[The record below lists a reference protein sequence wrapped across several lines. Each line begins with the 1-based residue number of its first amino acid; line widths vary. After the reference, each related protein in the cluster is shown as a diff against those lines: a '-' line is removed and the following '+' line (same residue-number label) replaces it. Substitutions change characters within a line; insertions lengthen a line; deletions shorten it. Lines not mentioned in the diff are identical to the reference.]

1 VAGRRSVAVARLLSA
16 FTDVIGPVLLV
27 AAAGYGLGRRRIVEA
42 QALTSLSVAVL
53 VPSLAFYALTTSTLP
68 QAALARFAGYILLQ
82 FVLIG
87 IVILLAARAS
97 GWDRT
102 LTTGLLLATLFSNA
116 GNAGLP
122 LAFFAWGSAGL
133 GAAVGF
139 FAVQAVATNVLAAYL
154 AARAGGGAV
163 HAARALLRLP
173 VTYAIAAGL
182 LLNVL
187 GVPLPPP
194 AARAVQLLAN
204 GAVAVMLLLVGVQL
218 AEVHLGGEWGG
229 IAFATATRLVVA
241 PLLAW
246 ATAPLVGLDGVARQT
261 GILQA
266 SLPTAVTAAIWAS
279 EFAVV
284 PTVVSGAVVVTTLL
298 SPLTVTVLLALL
310 R

>member
-1 VAGRRSVAVARLLSA
+1 MVVVRLLAA
-16 FTDVIGPVLLV
+16 FTEVLGPVLLV

-42 QALTSLSVAVL
+42 QMLTSLSVAVL
-53 VPSLAFYALTTSTLP
+53 IPSLVFYALTTSALP
-68 QAALARFAGYILLQ
+68 QAALARFAGYIVLQ

-87 IVILLAARAS
+87 AVIFLAARAY

-133 GAAVGF
+133 SAAVGF
-139 FAVQAVATNVLAAYL
+139 FAMQAVATNVLAAYL

-163 HAARALLRLP
+163 HAVRALLRLP

-194 AARAVQLLAN
+194 VAKSVQLLAN

-218 AEVHLGGEWGG
+218 AEVHLGGEWRG
-229 IAFATATRLVVA
+229 IAFATATRLIIA

-246 ATAPLVGLDGVARQT
+246 GTAPLAGLDGVARQT

-279 EFAVV
+279 EFGVV
-284 PTVVSGAVVVTTLL
+284 PTLVSSAVVVTTLL
-298 SPLTVTVLLALL
+298 SPLTVTILLVLL

>member
-1 VAGRRSVAVARLLSA
+1 MARLLSA
-16 FTDVIGPVLLV
+16 LTDVIGPVLLV
-27 AAAGYGLGRRRIVEA
+27 AAAGYVLGRRRVVEA
-42 QALTSLSVAVL
+42 QTLASLSVAVL

-68 QAALARFAGYILLQ
+68 QAALLRFAGYVVLQ

-87 IVILLAARAS
+87 IVIVLAARAY

-102 LTTGLLLATLFSNA
+102 VTTGLLLATLFSNA

-122 LAFFAWGSAGL
+122 LAFFAWGSRGL
-133 GAAVGF
+133 SAAVGF

-154 AARAGGGAV
+154 AARAGGGAW

-182 LLNVL
+182 LLNVV
-187 GVPLPPP
+187 GVPLPQPVAK
-194 AARAVQLLAN
+194 AAQLLAN
-204 GAVAVMLLLVGVQL
+204 GAIAVMLLLVGVQL
-218 AEVHLGGEWGG
+218 AEVRLGGEWRGV
-229 IAFATATRLVVA
+229 AVATVTRLVVA
-241 PLLAW
+241 PMLAW
-246 ATAPLVGLDGVARQT
+246 GTAPLLGLDGVARQT

-284 PTVVSGAVVVTTLL
+284 PTLVSSAVVVTTLL
-298 SPLTVTVLLALL
+298 SPLTVTALLALL